1 MNNPYVMVP
10 GETPEQR
17 RAKQRAHIAKQ
28 NAANNVVSDG
38 PVLTY
43 DDCDPDWLSP
53 LGALSRAASRADM
66 VEDLV
71 PSKGITWMYGPS
83 MSFKSFVALSM
94 ASAVAAGSTWMDRST
109 VESVVVYIGAE
120 GGDALHIRRAAAQG
134 DGSGLLLLIQER
146 PQMDTPAGLKELRSI
161 ISSLL
166 DYNWPDTDDR
176 RVYINEGV
184 QNAAFDAVSVLCII
198 DTYSQTAGGDE
209 KAQVSAYIKNL
220 RDVIDEAGR
229 DAIDMSFVVIDHAT
243 KAGGSYL
250 GSVAKLND
258 VDSQLE
264 VVRGAGKSSVCV
276 HQRKSKEGPGSE
288 PVFIEMEEFSF
299 AGYVDGNGRPLR
311 TLRATCGSKAKALGE
326 GISGKAALFLE
337 LLTDAG
343 DAVTD
348 ETLRRTF
355 YGHTSHG
362 EGARPDS
369 VAKAY
374 RRAKERLLTDKLI
387 EEREGVVYLV

>member
-1 MNNPYVMVP
+1 MTTKITIFGASHEARAAQNPVVD
-10 GETPEQR
+10 EQP
-17 RAKQRAHIAKQ
+17 A
-28 NAANNVVSDG
+28 
-38 PVLTY
+38 
-43 DDCDPDWLSP
+43 PDWLSP

-94 ASAVAAGSTWMDRST
+94 ASAVAAGSTWMDRNT

-134 DGSGLLLLIQER
+134 DGGGLLLMVQER
-146 PQMDTPAGLKELRSI
+146 PQLDTPAGLFELRSI
-161 ISSLL
+161 LSSLL
-166 DYNWPDTDDR
+166 CLEWD
-176 RVYINEGV
+176 GV
-184 QNAAFDAVSVLCII
+184 AERPEYVNRSVQHAASEVVSVLCII

-220 RDVIDEAGR
+220 RDMIDEAG
-229 DAIDMSFVVIDHAT
+229 AGNFIDLSFVVIDHAT

-299 AGYVDGNGRPLR
+299 SGYADGNGRPLR
-311 TLRATCGSKAKALGE
+311 TLRAICGSKAKALGE

-355 YGHTSHG
+355 YGHASHG

-374 RRAKERLLTDKLI
+374 RRAKERLLVDKLI

>member
-1 MNNPYVMVP
+1 MTVENKASIALSAARAADQNPADAVP
-10 GETPEQR
+10 
-17 RAKQRAHIAKQ
+17 A
-28 NAANNVVSDG
+28 
-38 PVLTY
+38 
-43 DDCDPDWLSP
+43 PDWLSP
-53 LGALSRAASRADM
+53 LGALSRAASRVDV

-83 MSFKSFVALSM
+83 MSFKSFVALGM
-94 ASAVAAGSTWMDRST
+94 ASAVAAGSPWMERRT
-109 VESVVVYIGAE
+109 AESVVLYIGAE

-134 DGSGLLLLIQER
+134 SGGGLLLVIQER
-146 PQMDTPAGLKELRSI
+146 PQLDTPTGLREMRSI
-161 ISSLL
+161 LSSTL

-176 RVYINEGV
+176 YEYMNEVV
-184 QNAAFDAVSVLCII
+184 QTVGSGAVSVLCII

-220 RDVIDEAGR
+220 RDMIDEAGR
-229 DAIDMSFVVIDHAT
+229 DMVDLSFVVIDHAT

-264 VVRGAGKSSVCV
+264 VVRDGGKSLVCV

-299 AGYVDGNGRPLR
+299 DGYADGNGRPLR
-311 TLRATCGSKAKALGE
+311 TLRTVCGSKAKALGE
-326 GISGKAALFLE
+326 GVSGKAALFLE

-355 YGHTSHG
+355 YGHASHG

-387 EEREGVVYLV
+387 EEREGVVYMV

>member
-1 MNNPYVMVP
+1 MTTKTTIFGASHEARAAAQNPVVD
-10 GETPEQR
+10 EQP
-17 RAKQRAHIAKQ
+17 A
-28 NAANNVVSDG
+28 
-38 PVLTY
+38 
-43 DDCDPDWLSP
+43 PDWLSP

-134 DGSGLLLLIQER
+134 DGSGLLLMVQER
-146 PQMDTPAGLKELRSI
+146 PQLDTPAGLFELRSI
-161 ISSLL
+161 LSSLL
-166 DYNWPDTDDR
+166 CLEWDGAAERPEYVNQS
-176 RVYINEGV
+176 V
-184 QNAAFDAVSVLCII
+184 QHAASEVVSVLCII

-220 RDVIDEAGR
+220 RDMIDEAGEGNS
-229 DAIDMSFVVIDHAT
+229 IDLSFVVIDHAT

-299 AGYVDGNGRPLR
+299 AGYTDGNGRPLR
-311 TLRATCGSKAKALGE
+311 TLRAICGSKAKALGE

-355 YGHTSHG
+355 YGHASHG

>member
-1 MNNPYVMVP
+1 MTMKTTIFGAAHEARAAAQNPVVD
-10 GETPEQR
+10 EQP
-17 RAKQRAHIAKQ
+17 A
-28 NAANNVVSDG
+28 
-38 PVLTY
+38 
-43 DDCDPDWLSP
+43 PDWLSP

-134 DGSGLLLLIQER
+134 DGGGLLLMVQER
-146 PQMDTPAGLKELRSI
+146 PQLDTPAGLFELRSI
-161 ISSLL
+161 FSSLL
-166 DYNWPDTDDR
+166 LLEWDDVAERPDYVNQS
-176 RVYINEGV
+176 V
-184 QNAAFDAVSVLCII
+184 QYAASEVLSVLCVI

-220 RDVIDEAGR
+220 RDMIDEASAGNG
-229 DAIDMSFVVIDHAT
+229 IDLSFVVIDHAT

-311 TLRATCGSKAKALGE
+311 TLRAICGSKAKALGE

>member
-1 MNNPYVMVP
+1 MTTKTTIFGASHEARAAAQNPVVD
-10 GETPEQR
+10 EQP
-17 RAKQRAHIAKQ
+17 A
-28 NAANNVVSDG
+28 
-38 PVLTY
+38 
-43 DDCDPDWLSP
+43 PDWLSP

-94 ASAVAAGSTWMDRST
+94 ASAVAAGSNWMDRST

-134 DGSGLLLLIQER
+134 DGGGLLLMVQER
-146 PQMDTPAGLKELRSI
+146 PQLDTPAGLFELRSI
-161 ISSLL
+161 FSSLL
-166 DYNWPDTDDR
+166 CLEWD
-176 RVYINEGV
+176 GV
-184 QNAAFDAVSVLCII
+184 AERPEYVNRSVQHAASEVVSVLCII

-220 RDVIDEAGR
+220 RDMIDEAGEGSL
-229 DAIDMSFVVIDHAT
+229 IDLSFVVIDHAT

-311 TLRATCGSKAKALGE
+311 TLRAICGSKAKALGE

-355 YGHTSHG
+355 YGHASHG

-374 RRAKERLLTDKLI
+374 RRAKERLLADKLI